1 MAQKLTPNQ
10 VRRIEE
16 VEQYLRTVEHVKKLV
31 AELEGNRAAKATILN
46 GISAQIQRELS
57 QMRQRAMTSN
67 VGTVA
72 DVAGTLAVIAGRA
85 GTGLNLK
92 IRALN
97 DGVSSLMMQLDQAL
111 KAAHEPDKADKTD
124 QPPS

>member
-1 MAQKLTPNQ
+1 MAQPKLTPNQ

-16 VEQYLRTVEHVKKLV
+16 VEKFLRTVDHVKKLV
-31 AELEGNRAAKATILN
+31 AELDGTRAANVKVIN
-46 GISAQIQRELS
+46 NICGMISRELS

-72 DVAGTLAVIAGRA
+72 DVAGTLAVVAARA
-85 GTGLNLK
+85 GTGLNMK

-97 DGVSSLMMQLDQAL
+97 DGVNSLTMQLDQAL
-111 KAAHEPDKADKTD
+111 KAAHEPEKTD
-124 QPPS
+124 KHPS

>member
-1 MAQKLTPNQ
+1 MAQPKLTPNQ

-16 VEQYLRTVEHVKKLV
+16 VEKFLRTVDHVKKLV
-31 AELEGNRAAKATILN
+31 AELDGNRAANVKVIN
-46 GISAQIQRELS
+46 NICGMISRELS

-72 DVAGTLAVIAGRA
+72 DVAGTLAVVAARA
-85 GTGLNLK
+85 GTGLNMK

-97 DGVSSLMMQLDQAL
+97 DGVNSLTMQLDQAL
-111 KAAHEPDKADKTD
+111 KAAHEPEKTD
-124 QPPS
+124 KHPS